1 MGLFFGVWQCLTD
14 TSTHFAIAALSWLFI
29 ENVLPKKKQNMT
41 AVFSCGL
48 IASSIDV
55 DHFFTARSFW
65 LQVIA
70 FNIARFCFYQFIMC
84 YAFLWTK
91 NIGSYITTNETS
103 SPLYNHNSSSVPAT
117 LFHFVDEETFK
128 TIPTVLDDF
137 GGWHN
142 TPLEGRI
149 QKRHLVLPIQFNTPI
164 SLHCLPGWINPAT
177 PHNGLHYEAKQFSS
191 ISPKIQNCNFKCS
204 INATV
209 IFFFKF
215 RYLNNYFVSQLT
227 FYCD

>member
-1 MGLFFGVWQCLTD
+1 MTTHCGFIFWCLTVFNRHINSFCYC
-14 TSTHFAIAALSWLFI
+14 STFLAFHWKCFTQEKTEHDCSLLMWAHCFFDWCWSFFYCWL
-29 ENVLPKKKQNMT
+29 VL
-41 AVFSCGL
+41 
-48 IASSIDV
+48 ASGNSIQYSSV
-55 DHFFTARSFW
+55 LFLPIHYV
-65 LQVIA
+65 L
-70 FNIARFCFYQFIMC
+70 CH
-84 YAFLWTK
+84 LWTK

-149 QKRHLVLPIQFNTPI
+149 QKRHLVLPIQFNTLI

-191 ISPKIQNCNFKCS
+191 FSPKIQNCNFKCS
-204 INATV
+204 INAIV
-209 IFFFKF
+209 IFFFS
-215 RYLNNYFVSQLT
+215 NS
-227 FYCD
+227 DI